1 MKILAFTMGDSNK
14 ASTWSNVP
22 YYCLREL
29 EEKGDIVYRENICL
43 EDESKVLLILGK
55 VFNRLVGTG
64 KRGGYYGFDR
74 TALYSSL
81 VRRKMVRAYK
91 KHSDAELLLT
101 FDFSNSIADLVDI
114 PTLLFCDWTIEY
126 GVQCLKKRKPTFL
139 EKIAIRR
146 QNNTVREANY
156 VVTLFPD
163 VCDHMRG
170 AGMNNVAYLGHI
182 VNTSVDCVDM
192 KSEDGKM
199 LSARRWKSRNLLF
212 IGRPAYLA
220 AAKCL
225 IHAVEKYNQVFADP
239 LYVDIIGMTKEQ
251 LELTENKYIC
261 AHGYLNKDN
270 PAEARRYYDLMNNA
284 MFIVN
289 TAEEWIGASSIIEAM
304 YFGVPIVV
312 TPNKNIKALFGE
324 EINCGFYNVA
334 NSPECL
340 FKTLTDI
347 GNLDYAC
354 YKLIGRNAQKKVAD
368 YTWPRYISRLR
379 ELVTA
384 GS

>member
-1 MKILAFTMGDSNK
+1 MNILAFTMGDSNK
-14 ASTWSNVP
+14 TSTWSNVP

-29 EEKGDIVYRENICL
+29 EKSGDVVYRENICL
-43 EDESKVLLILGK
+43 EDESKILLTIRK
-55 VFNRLVGTG
+55 IFNRLVGTG

-74 TALYSSL
+74 TALYSAL
-81 VRRKMVRAYK
+81 VRRKMMKAYRK
-91 KHSDAELLLT
+91 YPNAELLLT

-114 PTLLFCDWTIEY
+114 PTLLLCDWTIEY
-126 GVQCLKKRKPTFL
+126 GIQYLKKKSPTPL
-139 EKIAIRR
+139 EKLAISR
-146 QNNTVREANY
+146 QNLTVKEAQY

-163 VCDHMRG
+163 VYDYMQS
-170 AGMNNVAYLGHI
+170 AGMNNAAYLGHI
-182 VNTSVDCVDM
+182 INTSMRCVDM
-192 KSEDGKM
+192 KSDDGM
-199 LSARRWKSRNLLF
+199 SLSAKRWQVKKLLF
-212 IGRPAYLA
+212 IGRPAYLT

-225 IHAVEKYNQVFADP
+225 IHAVEKYNQVFEQP
-239 LYVDIIGMTKEQ
+239 LYVDIIGMTQEQ
-251 LELTENKYIC
+251 LGMTETQYVC

-289 TAEEWIGASSIIEAM
+289 TAEEWVGVSSVIEAM
-304 YFGVPIVV
+304 HFGVPIVV

-324 EINCGFYNVA
+324 EINCGFYNAA

-340 FKTLTDI
+340 LKILTDI

-354 YKLIGRNAQKKVAD
+354 YKLIGQNAQEKVSD